1 MAKLKNLVTKLHIST
16 KRNYVSRMR
25 DNKIHCMKIS
35 KKYGKDRVSQIITF
49 GTMSAK
55 AVVRDVGRVLNY
67 PYTYVDSVAKLIPNE
82 LGITLNKAL
91 QDKDFKKSYRTSDD
105 VKDIVDMSVILEGLP
120 RNPSTHAGG
129 VVISPTDIIDYT
141 PLYKVSVDN
150 PTITQLDKDDVES
163 MGLIKFDFLGL
174 RTLTVLDKTI
184 KNINEKIKHV
194 FNIDEIPLDDKET
207 FKLLQNRKTVAV
219 FQLESR
225 GLQLSLIHI

>member
-1 MAKLKNLVTKLHIST
+1 MEITNIDPLKYDLLFERFLNPERISLPDFDIDFCME
-16 KRNYVSRMR
+16 RRDEVIDYV
-25 DNKIHCMKIS
+25 S

-91 QDKDFKKSYRTSDD
+91 QDKDFKKSYRNSDD

-184 KNINEKIKHV
+184 KKYK
-194 FNIDEIPLDDKET
+194 
-207 FKLLQNRKTVAV
+207 
-219 FQLESR
+219 
-225 GLQLSLIHI
+225 